1 MIEDKIISMAKEEFG
16 LEEVTLD
23 MSLTDDFDI
32 DSIRALEFVMD
43 LEEEFDIEIDDEDLE
58 SMKTIGDFIAYVQAK
73 N

>member
-32 DSIRALEFVMD
+32 DSISALEFVMD

>member
-1 MIEDKIISMAKEEFG
+1 MAKEEFG

-32 DSIRALEFVMD
+32 DSISALEFVMD

>member
-16 LEEVTLD
+16 LDEVTLD
-23 MSLTDDFDI
+23 MSLADDFDI
-32 DSIRALEFVMD
+32 DSISALEFVMD
-43 LEEEFDIEIDDEDLE
+43 LEEEFGIEIDDEDLE